1 MRHEQVLERV
11 VEALNATAMR
21 VLALTG
27 LELTADEV
35 GPL

>member
-11 VEALNATAMR
+11 LDATAMR